1 FTLNQPGN
9 DVNFFAADL
18 NTGSIVFNDT
28 DSVDIATVGATGG
41 ILTGN
46 PGTGGSV
53 TITSGG
59 LLTVSQPISTAQPSD
74 ATATGS
80 ISLIGSVQVNNTVT
94 SGGGNVSLTGTI
106 SANSDLTVNAALTSG
121 GDLTLSA
128 PRDAFINAV
137 IATIGT
143 NADITIIADSDVSG
157 SGGVLVTAT
166 GGVSAIATV
175 ALRGSSGV
183 SATFNNNGVGT
194 GVGFTLPAP
203 LTTVAVQID
212 SDGTNSQISSTGASV
227 VIDTH
232 AATTGSDIVING
244 RISTTTNGGTL
255 LVTADSQLS
264 LGVNGD
270 LLTDGAVTLTAAGGI
285 DTAGDITTT
294 GDAIDLL
301 NNLVLTGNVVIS
313 SGPGSGNIS
322 FAGSISGTTTLTE
335 DISITAGTGSIN
347 FIGNVGLP
355 TAVGDM
361 TIVSAADVKFTGS
374 LNADS
379 FTQQA
384 GTGDTL

>member
-1 FTLNQPGN
+1 M
-9 DVNFFAADL
+9 
-18 NTGSIVFNDT
+18 
-28 DSVDIATVGATGG
+28 
-41 ILTGN
+41 
-46 PGTGGSV
+46 
-53 TITSGG
+53 
-59 LLTVSQPISTAQPSD
+59 SQPISTAQPSD

-255 LVTADSQLS
+255 LVTADAQLS

-313 SGPGSGNIS
+313 SGPGGGTIT

-335 DISITAGTGSIN
+335 DISITAGTASIN

-361 TIVSAADVKFTGS
+361 TVVSAADVTFSGS
-374 LNADS
+374 LAADS

-384 GTGDTL
+384 GTGDTQFDQAVT